1 MPTGDTGTST
11 RSRGCFAAEIACTAW
26 SKLSEVMPTQTDKT
40 LAPAKEE
47 AVRTNRMSVLGLSMA
62 GSSMTSTFSFSSWRQ
77 ISIFSLKLKAQF
89 SRHRVRSAILM
100 GNPPY
105 SNDIGALPQAPHETL
120 FEKSVSRL
128 PKNSWKRLLQSY
140 ETYDQ
145 NKNPECTNVHP
156 RTKFIRGTTSV
167 ISKRDHLI
175 GAHQLLCLVTG
186 QTGET
191 YFFRLGLSARE

>member
-1 MPTGDTGTST
+1 MSAVLHAHGGHGHLHAEAGVFGGGDGLHGVIKALGGHAHRDRQHACPRKGGGGADEQDIRLGVVNGGQLNDVHLQLFQLAADLNLFLEAEGAVLTAQGTVGDS
-11 RSRGCFAAEIACTAW
+11 
-26 SKLSEVMPTQTDKT
+26 
-40 LAPAKEE
+40 
-47 AVRTNRMSVLGLSMA
+47 
-62 GSSMTSTFSFSSWRQ
+62 
-77 ISIFSLKLKAQF
+77 
-89 SRHRVRSAILM
+89 H

-105 SNDIGALPQAPHETL
+105 SWNYQQ
-120 FEKSVSRL
+120 K
-128 PKNSWKRLLQSY
+128 
-140 ETYDQ
+140 